1 MCTTILNIHNDINV
15 IRNVPQKMSPL
26 VFPYHTY
33 ITSIIDYVSINNAKC
48 DKNNSN
54 NDSNKKWIIN

>member
-33 ITSIIDYVSINNAKC
+33 ITSIIDYVSINNENVIKIIVIMIVI
-48 DKNNSN
+48 KNE
-54 NDSNKKWIIN
+54 